1 MKKIFDQEQPKSSL
15 AQSLN
20 AAFAGC
26 DTWTI
31 APPKRRAVSL
41 PAPRRPQSTPAA
53 DRYY

>member
-31 APPKRRAVSL
+31 APPKRRAVSFST
-41 PAPRRPQSTPAA
+41 PKRPRLNPAA

>member
-26 DTWTI
+26 DTWTV
-31 APPKRRAVSL
+31 APPKRRAVSFTT
-41 PAPRRPQSTPAA
+41 AKPRRLNPAA